1 MMRQVTRQ
9 LMRKLSLLLAACG
22 LAAALALQGC
32 AQSPATGRSIFTGG
46 LSPEDEVKLGR
57 EQHPEIV
64 GEFGGDYDDPELR
77 AYVNSLGRLLARTS
91 ELPNLDWHFTILDSS
106 IVNAFALPGGY
117 VYVTRGLLALADNE
131 AELAGV
137 LAHEIGHVT
146 ARHSAE
152 RYGQSVLG
160 TAAALGVGILLG
172 SEAAAQAT
180 SSAAQLAVLSYS
192 RDQEFEA
199 DTLGVRY
206 LARTGHDP
214 NAMATFLRRLLG
226 HSRYEAELAG
236 RPEAADAFD
245 ITQTHPRTADRVQRA
260 IQQAGGRT
268 IDNPIVG
275 RDIYLDKI
283 DGMVFGDSPAQG
295 YVRGQRFLHPE
306 LGFAFEVPEDFQ
318 LANTPKRVV
327 AQNPNGAAIL
337 FDAAKKPSS
346 APMTRYLA
354 EDWARD
360 VRLQDLQAIDVNGL
374 EAATAWTRID
384 TSEGQAD
391 FRLVAIRLDRN
402 AIYRFLFVTPSTLSS
417 SLSASLRRT
426 TYSFRRLNS
435 QDADDLRPYRLDI
448 YRVKSGDTQARIA
461 RRMPLGDQSLDQFQV
476 LNGLRAGEPL
486 RAGQR
491 VKIVTE

>member
-1 MMRQVTRQ
+1 
-9 LMRKLSLLLAACG
+9 
-22 LAAALALQGC
+22 
-32 AQSPATGRSIFTGG
+32 
-46 LSPEDEVKLGR
+46 
-57 EQHPEIV
+57 
-64 GEFGGDYDDPELR
+64 
-77 AYVNSLGRLLARTS
+77 
-91 ELPNLDWHFTILDSS
+91 
-106 IVNAFALPGGY
+106 
-117 VYVTRGLLALADNE
+117 
-131 AELAGV
+131 
-137 LAHEIGHVT
+137 
-146 ARHSAE
+146 
-152 RYGQSVLG
+152 
-160 TAAALGVGILLG
+160 
-172 SEAAAQAT
+172 
-180 SSAAQLAVLSYS
+180 
-192 RDQEFEA
+192 
-199 DTLGVRY
+199 
-206 LARTGHDP
+206 
-214 NAMATFLRRLLG
+214 LG

-260 IQQAGGRT
+260 IQQAGGRNVA
-268 IDNPIVG
+268 NPIVG

-306 LGFAFEVPEDFQ
+306 LGFAFEVPEDFE

-426 TYSFRRLNS
+426 TYSFRRLS
-435 QDADDLRPYRLDI
+435 GQDEDDLRPYRLDI

-461 RRMPLGDQSLDQFQV
+461 RRMPLGDQSQDQFQV

-491 VKIVTE
+491 VKIVIE